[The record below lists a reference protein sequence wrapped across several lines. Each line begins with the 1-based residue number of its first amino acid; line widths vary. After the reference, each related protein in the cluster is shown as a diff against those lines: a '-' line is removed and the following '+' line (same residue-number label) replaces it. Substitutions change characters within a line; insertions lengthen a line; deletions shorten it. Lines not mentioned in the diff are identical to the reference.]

1 MSTSSFGAHAQ
12 DGADLAGQSCSTRG
26 ADCDAFHEHGG
37 DNHASFAFCP
47 TCRSQLLRF
56 RRFRPPSCHLPP
68 APLHRCLAR
77 WARCARAR
85 SLSSY
90 LTVVHVRGAGGCNST
105 TATNT
110 NGTQA
115 NQMLFDTQ
123 PLVDRMVGD
132 REVASASQKVQKF
145 SGGARS
151 SAVGEHPVLSWSPIL
166 LSALLCWPR
175 AKSVLMP
182 L

>member
-68 APLHRCLAR
+68 APPPFPCTVGTVRTC
-77 WARCARAR
+77 

-145 SGGARS
+145 SAGARS

-166 LSALLCWPR
+166 VSALLCWPR